1 HLVEVSLLHLSHD
14 MSRMLDTPPKKIG
27 HIRARSEILT
37 LLDDLRFDSDLGV
50 VGTNADGAC
59 FSDDTE
65 EDLLSLYLDMDKFGS
80 SAQVVEPLGTAWKVE
95 SLMHIQAQHLMD
107 LVVYQGLAKG
117 CLGLQGIGVVCNH
130 FLVFIFVDLQEKA
143 AFIFCVED
151 RALLCR
157 DCDEATHAP
166 NTRSAN
172 HQSLLFRL
180 LYRLDEFFRYSDLE
194 CSNKQQEHLD
204 LGEVDWLAEMGFFGD
219 QPDQEALPAAEVP
232 ELSHVH
238 SYNRP
243 MTSNVSNKKPR
254 FEISYD
260 DEEDHFLVPDLGWM

>member
-1 HLVEVSLLHLSHD
+1 

-50 VGTNADGAC
+50 VGTSADGAC

-107 LVVYQGLAKG
+107 LV
-117 CLGLQGIGVVCNH
+117 
-130 FLVFIFVDLQEKA
+130 EKA
-143 AFIFCVED
+143 AFIFCVEDRD

-172 HQSLLFRL
+172 HQS
-180 LYRLDEFFRYSDLE
+180 
-194 CSNKQQEHLD
+194 NK
-204 LGEVDWLAEMGFFGD
+204 
-219 QPDQEALPAAEVP
+219 PDQEALPAAEVP

-243 MTSNVSNKKPR
+243 MKSNVSNKKPR

-260 DEEDHFLVPDLGWM
+260 MKKITSLSLT

>member
-1 HLVEVSLLHLSHD
+1 

-117 CLGLQGIGVVCNH
+117 CLGLHGIGVV
-130 FLVFIFVDLQEKA
+130 
-143 AFIFCVED
+143 
-151 RALLCR
+151 
-157 DCDEATHAP
+157 
-166 NTRSAN
+166 
-172 HQSLLFRL
+172 
-180 LYRLDEFFRYSDLE
+180 
-194 CSNKQQEHLD
+194 
-204 LGEVDWLAEMGFFGD
+204 W
-219 QPDQEALPAAEVP
+219 
-232 ELSHVH
+232 
-238 SYNRP
+238 
-243 MTSNVSNKKPR
+243 
-254 FEISYD
+254 
-260 DEEDHFLVPDLGWM
+260 